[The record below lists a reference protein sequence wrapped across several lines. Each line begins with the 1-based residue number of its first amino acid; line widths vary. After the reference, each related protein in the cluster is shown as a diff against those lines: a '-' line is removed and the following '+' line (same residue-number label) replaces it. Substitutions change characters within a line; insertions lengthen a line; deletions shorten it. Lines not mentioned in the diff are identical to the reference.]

1 MQELCLKACGLVYG
15 LLGSNDEN
23 NRIIA
28 ITRMI
33 IKNAGKMRRIQ
44 ERPCAL
50 KPQWISLGFINVTK
64 KRQEKENRSA
74 YIRVGLIARCHL
86 VVI

>member
-1 MQELCLKACGLVYG
+1 MGLCT
-15 LLGSNDEN
+15 GSWVAMKNHSIREN
-23 NRIIA
+23 NRIIV
-28 ITRMI
+28 ITTMI

-64 KRQEKENRSA
+64 NDRRKRT
-74 YIRVGLIARCHL
+74 GLL
-86 VVI
+86 T